1 MLIYEIEIKE
11 GREQE
16 AKKALA
22 ELSFVKSI
30 TEHIPDNDLSFVSQ
44 KSLEEDWNSESDD
57 ELQKLYKL

>member
-1 MLIYEIEIKE
+1 MLIYEIEIEE

-16 AKKALA
+16 AKKTLA
-22 ELSFVKSI
+22 GLSFVKSI
-30 TEHIPDNDLSFVSQ
+30 TEHIPDNDLHFASQ

>member
-1 MLIYEIEIKE
+1 MLIYEIEIEE

-16 AKKALA
+16 VKKALA

-30 TEHIPDNDLSFVSQ
+30 TEHAPDNDLSFASQ